1 MARASSGLL
10 ARRLWCLPLVALAC
24 ACAAKAGT
32 GGFDDT
38 DGGPTD
44 GDGGGGS
51 SGSSGTQGDGAVF
64 GGDGGTPA
72 PPDGSVTV
80 TTTIY
85 ANTDDSLYTL
95 DPKTHAVTL
104 VGKFSGN
111 GSDNITDVA
120 VNGNGDVFVNS
131 TAAVYKAALPS
142 TAGGG
147 VALTKLAGIAGTGQK
162 FYALAFA
169 PAGVLGPNEALVGG
183 DGDGELWFI
192 DSTNGAI
199 KDLGGFGD
207 DPRTDKAHK
216 GHILALSGDI
226 VFYTDA
232 ANKPTGVATI
242 RSCTSKG
249 TGCDQSNDIL
259 VGIDMAALAAAYT
272 GAPASSLLS
281 GFYGGAGSNP
291 GNGIGFGVVYG
302 LGLWGGD
309 VYGFSRNQAG
319 APATPPALLAID
331 TGTGKGA
338 ALAGTSFSFTNGW
351 SGAGV
356 TTKVTV
362 TVPPPP
368 PIR

>member
-1 MARASSGLL
+1 MARVSSVLL
-10 ARRLWCLPLVALAC
+10 ARCFLCLPLVVA
-24 ACAAKAGT
+24 ACAAKG
-32 GGFDDT
+32 GGFEDT
-38 DGGPTD
+38 DGGASSGSSGTS
-44 GDGGGGS
+44 GS
-51 SGSSGTQGDGAVF
+51 SGSSGVF
-64 GGDGGTPA
+64 GGDGGTPP

-85 ANTDDSLYTL
+85 GNTDDSLYTL

-104 VGKFSGN
+104 VGKFAGN
-111 GSDNITDVA
+111 GSENITDIA
-120 VNGNGDVFVNS
+120 VNGNGEVFANS
-131 TAAVYKAALPS
+131 TASVFKATLPAGAGAVQLS
-142 TAGGG
+142 
-147 VALTKLAGIAGTGQK
+147 KLAAIAGTGQK
-162 FYALAFA
+162 FYALTFA

-199 KDLGGFGD
+199 KDLGSFGD
-207 DPRTDKAHK
+207 DPRTDSKHK

-232 ANKPTGVATI
+232 NKKPTGLATI

-249 TGCDQSNDIL
+249 TGCDTTDDIL
-259 VGIDMAALAAAYT
+259 VGIDMAALSAAYT
-272 GAPASSLLS
+272 GAPAKSLLS
-281 GFYGGAGSNP
+281 GFYGGSGSNP
-291 GNGIGFGVVYG
+291 GNGIGFGDVFG
-302 LGLWGGD
+302 LGVWGGD
-309 VYGFSRNQAG
+309 VYGFSRNQTT
-319 APATPPALLAID
+319 TPPTLLAID
-331 TGTGKGA
+331 TSTGKGA
-338 ALAGTSFSFTNGW
+338 AISGASFSFTNGW

>member
-1 MARASSGLL
+1 MVRASSGFL
-10 ARRLWCLPLVALAC
+10 ARCLSCLPLLVV

-38 DGGPTD
+38 DGGGAE
-44 GDGGGGS
+44 GDGAPG
-51 SGSSGTQGDGAVF
+51 SGSSGEPGDSGVF
-64 GGDGGTPA
+64 GGDGGTAA

-104 VGKFSGN
+104 VGKFTGN
-111 GSDNITDVA
+111 GTDNITDVA

-131 TAAVYKAALPS
+131 TAAVYKAAIPS
-142 TAGGG
+142 TAGAG
-147 VALTKLAGIAGTGQK
+147 VALTKLAAIAGTGQK
-162 FYALAFA
+162 FFALAFA

-199 KDLGGFGD
+199 KDLGGFGS

-226 VFYTDA
+226 VFYNDA

-249 TGCDQSNDIL
+249 TGCDTTDDIL
-259 VGIDMAALAAAYT
+259 VGIDMAALTAAYT
-272 GAPASSLLS
+272 GAPAASLLS

-291 GNGIGFGVVYG
+291 GNGIGFGSVYG

-309 VYGFSRNQAG
+309 VYGFSRNQTG
-319 APATPPALLAID
+319 TPPALLAID
-331 TGTGKGA
+331 TSTGKGA
-338 ALAGTSFSFTNGW
+338 AISGTSFAFTNGW

-368 PIR
+368 PIK

>member
-1 MARASSGLL
+1 MVRASL
-10 ARRLWCLPLVALAC
+10 RLAC
-24 ACAAKAGT
+24 LMCLVVPVGVGACAAKAGN

-38 DGGPTD
+38 DGGPGTD
-44 GDGGGGS
+44 TDGGPGSSGGLGGDGGPG
-51 SGSSGTQGDGAVF
+51 F
-64 GGDGGTPA
+64 GGDGGTAA

-104 VGKFSGN
+104 IGKFAGN
-111 GSDNITDVA
+111 GTDNITDVA
-120 VNGNGDVFVNS
+120 VNGTGDVFVNS
-131 TAAVYKAALPS
+131 QTAVYKAALPS
-142 TAGGG
+142 GAGT
-147 VALTKLAGIAGTGQK
+147 VQLTKLAGIAGTGK
-162 FYALAFA
+162 FFALAFA

-199 KDLGGFGD
+199 KDLGGFGN
-207 DPRTDKAHK
+207 DPRTDTKHK
-216 GHILALSGDI
+216 GHIFALSGDI

-232 ANKPTGVATI
+232 SNKPTGLATI

-249 TGCDQSNDIL
+249 TGCETTDDFL
-259 VGIDMAALAAAYT
+259 VGIDMAALTAAYT
-272 GAPASSLLS
+272 GSPAASLLS
-281 GFYGGAGSNP
+281 GVYGGAGSNP
-291 GNGIGFGVVYG
+291 GNGIGFGNVFG
-302 LGLWGGD
+302 LGAWGGD
-309 VYGFSRNQAG
+309 VYGFSRNQT
-319 APATPPALLAID
+319 ATPPTLLAID
-331 TGTGKGA
+331 TSTGKGA
-338 ALAGTSFSFTNGW
+338 AISGATFSFTNGW

-356 TTKVTV
+356 STKVTV